1 MCRVF
6 IFKSP
11 STAPAT
17 GYQPHAHPWHIAGN
31 QSWTVSAIFRIST
44 ASDTTATARCQIKYR
59 ATHLSGNMS
68 GSGPIKPHYFW
79 GYHLLPN
86 GVEIAA
92 YLLVNNKKDTTD
104 KKKKPF
110 YWDGERERDGR
121 EKADREPR
129 DFQGQFHSVERASRR
144 RPPAVMQQ
152 PSWNESQP
160 LSSPGLNSCLN
171 KKHNQTP
178 NLKV

>member
-1 MCRVF
+1 MKLRQALSRQLPKVCLVF
-6 IFKSP
+6 IF
-11 STAPAT
+11 TAPAT
-17 GYQPHAHPWHIAGN
+17 EYKPHAHPWHIAGN

-104 KKKKPF
+104 KKSHSIVI
-110 YWDGERERDGR
+110 EREREREMGEKKPTGSREISRDSFILWKGQADG
-121 EKADREPR
+121 D
-129 DFQGQFHSVERASRR
+129 
-144 RPPAVMQQ
+144 
-152 PSWNESQP
+152 
-160 LSSPGLNSCLN
+160 LLL
-171 KKHNQTP
+171 
-178 NLKV
+178 